1 MQAQEAYLEQSRRA
15 PPAQHQCIRPW
26 LELVI
31 RGTRES
37 RALAKDGLERPR
49 RGYEPKPQPYN
60 TFSRKNIVN
69 TMSLLNLPN
78 ELIVFVAD
86 CLKESIPL
94 SRLARTN
101 RHVHS
106 LVMPFLYQRN
116 IKYDG
121 STGLKA
127 QLTPLEIT
135 GSTGYFATM
144 EEDLKEY
151 NNPSDLT
158 TLEGLPIP
166 VTDEIRSRD
175 AVISQFV
182 KYGVNIDKLRLGEFD
197 QKQEEYDQ
205 EEYEEERTLL
215 HYHAALRNSLGV
227 FLMVKHGADVQAAS
241 GYEKGTALHRAA
253 AGGCAKIVRFLIE
266 RGVDVNARDWEKRT
280 PLHFAAAEGHVAA
293 IRLLFENGADINAQD
308 ELGYTPLHVMMTNGG
323 PAPDSWCIPA
333 LKIMLE
339 LGPNTELGMFD
350 DNQTP
355 LHVAIINERD
365 EDFIEV
371 LLESGVDLNS
381 RTLEGR
387 TPLSSCVERG
397 EMVIFMMLV
406 KAGADIHARD
416 ENGC

>member
-1 MQAQEAYLEQSRRA
+1 
-15 PPAQHQCIRPW
+15 
-26 LELVI
+26 
-31 RGTRES
+31 
-37 RALAKDGLERPR
+37 
-49 RGYEPKPQPYN
+49 
-60 TFSRKNIVN
+60 
-69 TMSLLNLPN
+69 MSLLNLPN
-78 ELIVFVAD
+78 ELIVSIAD

-106 LVMPFLYQRN
+106 LVMPLLYQRN
-116 IKYDG
+116 IEYGG

-127 QLTPLEIT
+127 QLIPLEIT
-135 GSTGYFATM
+135 GSTVGYLTNM
-144 EEDLKEY
+144 EKDLKEY

-158 TLEGLPIP
+158 TPECLPIP

-205 EEYEEERTLL
+205 EEYEEEEKTLL

-227 FLMVKHGADVQAAS
+227 FLMVKHGADIQANS

-280 PLHFAAAEGHVAA
+280 PLHFAAAGGHVAA

-308 ELGYTPLHVMMTNGG
+308 ELGYTPLHVMMTNGNSG
-323 PAPDSWCIPA
+323 PDSWSIPA
-333 LKIMLE
+333 LKVMLE
-339 LGPNTELGMFD
+339 LGPNTELGRFE

-355 LHVAIINERD
+355 LHVAILNQRD

-371 LLESGVDLNS
+371 LLEWGVDLNS
-381 RTLEGR
+381 RTVEGR
-387 TPLSSCVERG
+387 TPLSCCVERG
-397 EMVIFMMLV
+397 EMAVFMMLV
-406 KAGADIHARD
+406 KAGAGIHARD
-416 ENGC
+416 EDGRSFLQYALEDDEYAYACLPTLLENGLFALDSDAGDGKTLVQVLKERCWLYMIQLRVNGMPEVDELKY